1 MGNKLFY
8 RVSLPVFALALAGL
22 FPMKGGAQTIRP
34 STQKELKIYDPS
46 PSGTGNIGLRAA
58 SGTGS
63 YSLTLPTSAPAANQ
77 VLGVSSS
84 SGGVATLTWTT
95 VSVSAVST
103 FSGGTTGLTPSTAT
117 SGAVTLAGTLSVT
130 NGGTGATSLTGIA
143 LGNGTGAFTG
153 ITTSSG
159 IAGALSDETGSGAL
173 VFGTSP
179 TVTTLTVAS
188 GGATISAGGLTVTA
202 GGASVNG
209 NILIDNSGSAG
220 ELRLREPS
228 GSGSHYTAFR
238 AQAQSVDVT
247 YTLPASDGTSGSVLS
262 TNGSGTLS
270 WAAGGGVTSFSAGT
284 TGFTPSSATTGAI
297 TLGGTLSVTNGG
309 TGRTSHT
316 AFMPIVGGS
325 TTTGAQQSVSAGTI
339 SGQALLYQGTS
350 AIPSF
355 GALNLAGGTNI
366 VTGALPV
373 SNGGTGTTTITGVL
387 IGNGSSVSGVST
399 SSGIAGALS
408 DETGTGALV
417 FGTGPTVT
425 SLTVASGGA
434 TISAG
439 GLTVTAGGASVI
451 GNILINNSGSA
462 GELRFREPSGSGSNY
477 TAFRAQ
483 AQSVDVTYTLPA
495 TAPTSNG
502 QVLSS
507 NTGGSM
513 SWITAGSGWAL
524 TGNAGTNSST
534 EYLGTSDAQPLI
546 IRTSATT
553 RLTIAAAGD
562 ATFTGNVTAPAFFET
577 SDLRLKDI
585 IKRDG
590 DLIYFKWKD
599 RRDELLH
606 IGYAAQEVQ
615 LNNPDQV
622 RVDQAGML
630 AVNYIEILTEKV
642 RMLEKR
648 IEQLEKKKKRRYE

>member
-22 FPMKGGAQTIRP
+22 FPMRGGAQTIRP

-95 VSVSAVST
+95 PMIS
-103 FSGGTTGLTPSTAT
+103 FSGGTTGLTPSSAST
-117 SGAVTLAGTLSVT
+117 GVITLAGTLSVT
-130 NGGTGATSLTGIA
+130 NGGTGTTSLTGIA
-143 LGNGTGAFTG
+143 LGNGTGALTG

-247 YTLPASDGTSGSVLS
+247 YTLPA
-262 TNGSGTLS
+262 
-270 WAAGGGVTSFSAGT
+270 
-284 TGFTPSSATTGAI
+284 
-297 TLGGTLSVTNGG
+297 
-309 TGRTSHT
+309 
-316 AFMPIVGGS
+316 
-325 TTTGAQQSVSAGTI
+325 
-339 SGQALLYQGTS
+339 
-350 AIPSF
+350 
-355 GALNLAGGTNI
+355 
-366 VTGALPV
+366 
-373 SNGGTGTTTITGVL
+373 
-387 IGNGSSVSGVST
+387 
-399 SSGIAGALS
+399 
-408 DETGTGALV
+408 
-417 FGTGPTVT
+417 
-425 SLTVASGGA
+425 
-434 TISAG
+434 
-439 GLTVTAGGASVI
+439 
-451 GNILINNSGSA
+451 
-462 GELRFREPSGSGSNY
+462 
-477 TAFRAQ
+477 
-483 AQSVDVTYTLPA
+483 

-507 NTGGSM
+507 STGGSM
-513 SWITAGSGWAL
+513 SWITPSSGWAL

-546 IRTSATT
+546 IRTNLTT

-562 ATFTGNVTAPAFFET
+562 ATFTGNVTAPAFFES

-599 RRDELLH
+599 RKDDLIH

-615 LNNPDQV
+615 QKNPDQV

-648 IEQLEKKKKRRYE
+648 IEQLEKKKKR

>member
-22 FPMKGGAQTIRP
+22 FPMEGGAQTIRP

-58 SGTGS
+58 SGTSS

-202 GGASVNG
+202 GGAS
-209 NILIDNSGSAG
+209 I
-220 ELRLREPS
+220 
-228 GSGSHYTAFR
+228 
-238 AQAQSVDVT
+238 
-247 YTLPASDGTSGSVLS
+247 
-262 TNGSGTLS
+262 SGT
-270 WAAGGGVTSFSAGT
+270 
-284 TGFTPSSATTGAI
+284 
-297 TLGGTLSVTNGG
+297 
-309 TGRTSHT
+309 
-316 AFMPIVGGS
+316 
-325 TTTGAQQSVSAGTI
+325 
-339 SGQALLYQGTS
+339 
-350 AIPSF
+350 
-355 GALNLAGGTNI
+355 TNI
-366 VTGALPV
+366 
-373 SNGGTGTTTITGVL
+373 
-387 IGNGSSVSGVST
+387 
-399 SSGIAGALS
+399 
-408 DETGTGALV
+408 
-417 FGTGPTVT
+417 
-425 SLTVASGGA
+425 
-434 TISAG
+434 
-439 GLTVTAGGASVI
+439 
-451 GNILINNSGSA
+451 
-462 GELRFREPSGSGSNY
+462 
-477 TAFRAQ
+477 
-483 AQSVDVTYTLPA
+483 
-495 TAPTSNG
+495 
-502 QVLSS
+502 
-507 NTGGSM
+507 NTGGSAAT
-513 SWITAGSGWAL
+513 SIGTGSTAGTVTIGRTGGTIATIGAISHTGDITASSNITAL
-524 TGNAGTNSST
+524 
-534 EYLGTSDAQPLI
+534 
-546 IRTSATT
+546 
-553 RLTIAAAGD
+553 
-562 ATFTGNVTAPAFFET
+562 AFYES
-577 SDLRLKDI
+577 SDLRLKEV

-599 RRDELLH
+599 RKDDLIH

-630 AVNYIEILTEKV
+630 AVNYIELLAEKV
-642 RMLEKR
+642 RVLEKE
-648 IEQLEKKKKRRYE
+648 IEKLKKKKNRSYEKKK